1 MTDAEK
7 ILDRAKKALG
17 LKTDTELADH
27 FGIGKTTLSSWRTR
41 NSINY
46 NALFTKCGQVNLHW
60 LLTGEGPMMVRD
72 IGGKNAV
79 ESEAV
84 LEAEARKIQLLL
96 DRGLIKFRE
105 PQLLA
110 IPKEHFIEEE
120 HGNIEVPH
128 YQHRVAAGLPAD
140 STSPAETITLPK
152 MLVKHPKETYTVAAC
167 GDSMTGA
174 GIEEGD
180 ILIVDT
186 AIEPQHK
193 NIVIASLDGEQTVK
207 RLWIEGKNIKLMP
220 ENSHYKPIEI
230 TKSMRFDPQGVVVWV
245 IRKTV

>member
-1 MTDAEK
+1 MNKREFIDALIAKAGDRNDQEFGKRFGVSKQTVGYWKSGKGQIPFDRFFVLFGQETLNWIKKEYNIADTAPDEK
-7 ILDRAKKALG
+7 SEEV
-17 LKTDTELADH
+17 LK
-27 FGIGKTTLSSWRTR
+27 
-41 NSINY
+41 
-46 NALFTKCGQVNLHW
+46 
-60 LLTGEGPMMVRD
+60 
-72 IGGKNAV
+72 
-79 ESEAV
+79 
-84 LEAEARKIQLLL
+84 AEAQKIQLLL
-96 DRGLIKFRE
+96 DRGLVKFKE

-140 STSPAETITLPK
+140 STSPAETLALPK
-152 MLVKHPKETYTVAAC
+152 MLVKHPSQTYAVTAS

-174 GIEEGD
+174 GIEAGD

-220 ENSHYKPIEI
+220 ENSHHEPIEI
-230 TKSMRFDPQGVVVWV
+230 TRHMKLDIQGVVVWV
-245 IRKTV
+245 IRKTA